1 MPSIRNKPP
10 EKTIEVEIVKGCIA
24 NGERTPVGAV
34 IMVSPSEANILL
46 GSSLAVPA
54 KKKPKKKAAKAKPV
68 VDAQR

>member
-1 MPSIRNKPP
+1 MINQL
-10 EKTIEVEIVKGCIA
+10 IIL
-24 NGERTPVGAV
+24 

>member
-1 MPSIRNKPP
+1 MQF
-10 EKTIEVEIVKGCIA
+10 EVEIIKGCIA

-34 IMVSPSEANILL
+34 IMVSPSTANILL
-46 GSSLAVPA
+46 GSSLAVLA

>member
-10 EKTIEVEIVKGCIA
+10 QKTIKVEIIKGCIA

-34 IMVSPSEANILL
+34 IMVSPQTANILL
-46 GSSLAVPA
+46 GSNLAVPA
-54 KKKPKKKAAKAKPV
+54 KDKPKKKAAKAIPV